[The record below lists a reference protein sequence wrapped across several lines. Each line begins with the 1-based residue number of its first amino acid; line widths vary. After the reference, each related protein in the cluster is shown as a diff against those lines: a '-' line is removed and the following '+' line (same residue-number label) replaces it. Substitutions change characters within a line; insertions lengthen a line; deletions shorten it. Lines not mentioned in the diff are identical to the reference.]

1 MNFNLVEIY
10 HHMGVFAR
18 LIGYTLVAFAVASLA
33 VFFERLFVFFRSKA
47 ANRAFANKAGPLL
60 AQHAHEQLVTT
71 AEAAKTSH
79 LAALLGGGMK
89 TYLAKSKAPAGK
101 LGAVELTR
109 RELVRINE
117 RVSADVRRGMS
128 VLATVG
134 SVAPFVGLL
143 GTVVGIIEAFAG
155 IAKEGSGGLGAVSAG
170 IAEAL
175 VVTALGLL
183 VAIPAVLMFNFL
195 STRADALLLSLDQ
208 ARSEFM
214 DHLEDLGPAA
224 ASRPVVNGNGA
235 TATGP
240 EAIAVRKEA
249 HDVRPA

>member
-10 HHMGVFAR
+10 NHMGVFAR
-18 LIGYTLVAFAVASLA
+18 LIAYTLVAFAVASLA
-33 VFFERLFVFFRSKA
+33 VFFERLYVFFRGKA
-47 ANRAFANKAGPLL
+47 ANRAFANQAGPLL
-60 AQHAHEQLVTT
+60 SQHAHGKLVTT

-79 LAALLGGGMK
+79 LATLLGGGMR
-89 TYLAKSKAPAGK
+89 TFLAKSQAPAGK

-109 RELVRINE
+109 RELARISE
-117 RVSADVRRGMS
+117 RVSADVRRGLG

-155 IAKEGSGGLGAVSAG
+155 IAKEGSGGLGAVSNG

-208 ARSEFM
+208 ARGEFM
-214 DHLEDLGPAA
+214 DHLEDLGATPRPA
-224 ASRPVVNGNGA
+224 VNGAGA
-235 TATGP
+235 TATGL
-240 EAIAVRKEA
+240 ESVAVRKEA
-249 HDVRPA
+249 LDVRSA

>member
-1 MNFNLVEIY
+1 MNFNLRDIY
-10 HHMGVFAR
+10 NHMGVFALGIAWT
-18 LIGYTLVAFAVASLA
+18 LILFAIASLA
-33 VFFERLFVFFRSKA
+33 VFFERLFVFFRSRSVSRRFA
-47 ANRAFANKAGPLL
+47 GRAGQFL
-60 AQHAHEQLVTT
+60 AQHQHEALVKE
-71 AEAAKTSH
+71 AESTKGSH
-79 LAALLGGGMK
+79 LAMLLGGGMK
-89 TYLAKSKAPAGK
+89 TFLAKCKLPAGK
-101 LGAVELTR
+101 LGPVELTR
-109 RELVRINE
+109 RELVRIND

-195 STRADALLLSLDQ
+195 STRADALQLSLDA

-214 DHLEDLGPAA
+214 DYLEDLGPQKPAA
-224 ASRPVVNGNGA
+224 TNGA
-235 TATGP
+235 AVATGP
-240 EAIAVRKEA
+240 ELSARKESR
-249 HDVRPA
+249 DVHPA

>member
-10 HHMGVFAR
+10 SHMGVFAK
-18 LIGYTLVAFAVASLA
+18 LIAYTLVGFAVASLA
-33 VFFERLFVFFRSKA
+33 VFLERLFVFFRGKA
-47 ANRAFANKAGPLL
+47 ANRAFATRASRLL
-60 AQHAHEQLVTT
+60 ADHAHEQLVTT
-71 AEAAKTSH
+71 AEAATSSH
-79 LAALLGGGMK
+79 LARLLGGGMK
-89 TYLAKSKAPAGK
+89 TFLAKAQAPAGK

-195 STRADALLLSLDQ
+195 STRADALLLSLDH
-208 ARSEFM
+208 ARSEFL
-214 DHLEDLGPAA
+214 DHLEDLGGVARPASHA
-224 ASRPVVNGNGA
+224 AGA

-240 EAIAVRKEA
+240 ESLAVRKEA
-249 HDVRPA
+249 LDVRSA